1 MSVVCY
7 IFVKKQTHMFG
18 LLHKTVVNYDYCNVL
33 NGHWRVFVFIVSSFY
48 FFLITRARLS
58 LTTLSF
64 LVHVKLF

>member
-1 MSVVCY
+1 
-7 IFVKKQTHMFG
+7 MFG

-33 NGHWRVFVFIVSSFY
+33 NGHWRVFVLVSSFY